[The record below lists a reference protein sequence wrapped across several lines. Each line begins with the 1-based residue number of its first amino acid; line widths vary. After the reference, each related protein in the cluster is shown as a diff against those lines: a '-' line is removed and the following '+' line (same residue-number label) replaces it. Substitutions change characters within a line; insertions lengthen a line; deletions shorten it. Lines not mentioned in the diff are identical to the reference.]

1 MPRAPRGA
9 GEDES
14 ELRAGDLL
22 EGRYQIEDRLGEG
35 GVGYVYRAR
44 QIKLHRRVAIK
55 LLQSDNIGDEEM
67 KPRFEREA
75 LTLAALSHPHIVSL
89 TDYGTVRGRPYLV
102 MELLEGRTL
111 RDVIDQDGALEPVRA
126 LNLVRQIL
134 LALAYAH
141 EFGIVHRDL
150 KPANLLLQS
159 LPCHEHIKVLDFGLV
174 KFTKGSYLDSGVQLS
189 RVGFT
194 FGTPAYMSPEH
205 AVGGEVDGRSDLYAV
220 GVLLFELLTGEK
232 PFDGELQDVLR
243 HHFQTPVPKLWDRRA
258 ELGGKVELQA
268 FIERAMG
275 KEREERF
282 PDAEHM
288 IRALDALLNAR
299 TTRNDRTEQVAVVVR
314 PSTMESLREGAG
326 RLSSTAA
333 QRTRAALVRLR
344 SSAGPLFTRV
354 VRGLRL
360 GASHSYAATLKVS
373 KRSYSWL
380 KPRAVSASRKLAET
394 ARSARSELE
403 ARIRK
408 TPGEGVKA
416 LPAQAGAETAPAP
429 QDTELTTGAHAEA
442 SAPSAAA
449 DANDDTPTTA
459 SATSSAGEADAAA
472 ATVVDGATSATAT
485 SEQVLAASV
494 PAADVTNPSLEPG
507 FDATLDVPAP
517 RRPSSPPKTSE
528 SEPG

>member
-1 MPRAPRGA
+1 MASLPTPPRLGLRVPLPRAPRGP
-9 GEDES
+9 GENDDDD
-14 ELRAGDLL
+14 LHPGDLL

-111 RDVIDQDGALEPVRA
+111 REIIDQDGALEPVRA
-126 LNLVRQIL
+126 LGLIRQLL

-141 EFGIVHRDL
+141 QLGIVHRDL
-150 KPANLLLQS
+150 KPANLLLQT
-159 LPCHEHIKVLDFGLV
+159 LPCHEHLKVLDFGLV
-174 KFTKGSYLDSGVQLS
+174 KFTPGSYLDRGVQLS

-243 HHFQTPVPKLWDRRA
+243 HHFQTPVPKLWDRVPG
-258 ELGGKVELQA
+258 LGGKVGLQA

-282 PDAEHM
+282 PDAAHM
-288 IRALDALLNAR
+288 IAALDALLMDR
-299 TTRNDRTEQVAVVVR
+299 PLRNERTEQVAVVVR
-314 PSTMESLREGAG
+314 PTAIESLRVGAG
-326 RLSSTAA
+326 RLSNTAVE
-333 QRTRAALVRLR
+333 RTRAALLRLR
-344 SSAGPLFTRV
+344 TSAGPILTRV
-354 VRGLRL
+354 VRGLRV
-360 GASHSYAATLKVS
+360 GASHSYVATLNAS
-373 KRSYSWL
+373 KRSYTWL
-380 KPRAVSASRKLAET
+380 KPRAVSAGRKLAET
-394 ARSARSELE
+394 ARTARSEIE
-403 ARIRK
+403 ARMRK
-408 TPGEGVKA
+408 AGEPALKA
-416 LPAQAGAETAPAP
+416 LPTPSEGAETAQAAVDAALAAAGPALGIESGAAETAEPAESAGSAP
-429 QDTELTTGAHAEA
+429 QA
-442 SAPSAAA
+442 SGDAPTAAQPARVDVTAPS
-449 DANDDTPTTA
+449 
-459 SATSSAGEADAAA
+459 
-472 ATVVDGATSATAT
+472 VGA
-485 SEQVLAASV
+485 
-494 PAADVTNPSLEPG
+494 G
-507 FDATLDVPAP
+507 FDATIDDPQPKASSEP
-517 RRPSSPPKTSE
+517 PPSSSS
-528 SEPG
+528 SEPS